1 MTGLFRPSR
10 RPLRWLLL
18 WAAAIALVVTGSLL
32 PAGDLPAAPFPGVDK
47 LEHLV
52 GHGALSA
59 YAAMLFAPARA
70 RALAALGLL
79 AFGIGIEAA
88 QQALTATRQADA
100 ADVLAN
106 AAGIA
111 LGQLVAF
118 TRLAGLLAALDARLH
133 A

>member
-1 MTGLFRPSR
+1 LNRLFRPCR
-10 RPLRWLLL
+10 RPAAWLAL
-18 WAAAIALVVTGSLL
+18 WFAGLVLVAAASLL
-32 PAGDLPAAPFPGVDK
+32 PAGDLPPAPFPGVDK

-70 RALAALGLL
+70 RLAAAGGLL

-88 QQALTATRQADA
+88 QEVLTATRQADA

-118 TRLAGLLAALDARLH
+118 TRLSGLLAAIDARLH